1 MEINK
6 LISEKTLNSD
16 KKKVTIERMEKI
28 EKVIKQLPISS
39 NEQSFIQISKLIC
52 FNLTN
57 KGLEELLLELKKINI
72 FKNLNL

>member
-52 FNLTN
+52 F
-57 KGLEELLLELKKINI
+57 
-72 FKNLNL
+72 KNNSFFD

>member
-28 EKVIKQLPISS
+28 EKVIKQLP
-39 NEQSFIQISKLIC
+39 
-52 FNLTN
+52 NLFFHIYQ
-57 KGLEELLLELKKINI
+57 LK
-72 FKNLNL
+72 